1 MMKKNRTYL
10 SCFLIMGTV
19 VLIILD
25 LNRYSV
31 MQKVAYKRVSTV
43 EQKTD
48 RQLDGLAFDKV
59 FEDKVSGK
67 DINRPALQE
76 MLEYVREG
84 DELYIHSLDRLGRN
98 TVDLIELMNQLR
110 AKGVTVKF
118 VKQGLEFKPDTSNP
132 MNDLMFTMLAAF
144 SQFER
149 ELMLERQREGIAKA
163 KAEGK
168 YKGRPA
174 TVDKEAIVQALKDG
188 NSFRKVAK
196 EFEVSLSTVQRAVKA
211 IEDAA

>member
-1 MMKKNRTYL
+1 MA
-10 SCFLIMGTV
+10 
-19 VLIILD
+19 
-25 LNRYSV
+25 
-31 MQKVAYKRVSTV
+31 KVAYKRVSTV

-48 RQLDGLAFDKV
+48 RQLDGMTFDKV

-67 DINRPALQE
+67 DTNRPKLQI
-76 MLEYVREG
+76 MLEHGLREG

-98 TVDLIELMNQLR
+98 TADLIELMNQLR

-118 VKQGLEFKPDTSNP
+118 VKQGLEFKPDTNNP

-163 KAEGK
+163 KEEGK
-168 YKGRPA
+168 YKGRPLSK
-174 TVDKEAIVQALKDG
+174 TVDREGILKARQEG
-188 NSFRKVAK
+188 MSFRKVAEK
-196 EFEVSLSTVQRAVKA
+196 FDVSLSTVQRVVSDSEVKEPKHTA
-211 IEDAA
+211 

>member
-1 MMKKNRTYL
+1 
-10 SCFLIMGTV
+10 MGTV

-48 RQLDGLAFDKV
+48 RQLDGMTFDKV

-67 DINRPALQE
+67 DTKRPALQE
-76 MLEYVREG
+76 MLDYVRDG

-98 TVDLIELMNQLR
+98 TADLIELMNQLR
-110 AKGVTVKF
+110 AEGVTVKF
-118 VKQGLEFKPDTSNP
+118 VKQGLEFKPDTNNP

-163 KAEGK
+163 KEEGK

-174 TVDKEAIVQALKDG
+174 TVDKEAIGQALNDG
-188 NSFRKVAK
+188 KSYRNVAK
-196 EFEVSLSTVQRAVKA
+196 EFGVSLSTVQRAIKA
-211 IEDAA
+211 LNSAA

>member
-1 MMKKNRTYL
+1 
-10 SCFLIMGTV
+10 
-19 VLIILD
+19 
-25 LNRYSV
+25 
-31 MQKVAYKRVSTV
+31 
-43 EQKTD
+43 
-48 RQLDGLAFDKV
+48 
-59 FEDKVSGK
+59 
-67 DINRPALQE
+67 
-76 MLEYVREG
+76 
-84 DELYIHSLDRLGRN
+84 
-98 TVDLIELMNQLR
+98 LMNQLR

-163 KAEGK
+163 KDEGK

-188 NSFRKVAK
+188 KSFRKVAK

-211 IEDAA
+211 LEDVA

>member
-1 MMKKNRTYL
+1 
-10 SCFLIMGTV
+10 MGTV

-25 LNRYSV
+25 LNRYSD
-31 MQKVAYKRVSTV
+31 MAKFAYRRVSTTD
-43 EQKTD
+43 QKTD
-48 RQLDGLAFDKV
+48 RQLDGMTFDEE

-67 DINRPALQE
+67 DVNRPALQE
-76 MLEYVREG
+76 MLRYIRKG
-84 DELYIHSLDRLGRN
+84 DELYVHSLDRLGRN
-98 TVDLIELMNQLR
+98 TADLIALMNQLKE
-110 AKGVTVKF
+110 KGVTVIF
-118 VKQGLEFKPDTSNP
+118 VKNKMTFSPDTSNP

-163 KAEGK
+163 KDEGK

-188 NSFRKVAK
+188 KSFRKVAK